1 MVHSLVFILS
11 EKLILLS
18 FFTPYFWVGFLEN
31 MEKTLPV
38 IDLEMIT
45 HGHTLVERRF

>member
-18 FFTPYFWVGFLEN
+18 FFYPVFLGSLFGE
-31 MEKTLPV
+31 
-38 IDLEMIT
+38 
-45 HGHTLVERRF
+45 HGEDVTCY